1 MDLIKLKRQIDNI
14 SANLRIREKDKQK
27 ALERLKKNFGIET
40 VGEAIKVREKLKR
53 ELLQVRKKRD
63 HFLSKIDNRMEQY
76 EEFN

>member
-1 MDLIKLKRQIDNI
+1 MDLIKLKRQVDNI

-40 VGEAIKVREKLKR
+40 VEEAIKVREKLKR

-63 HFLSKIDNRMEQY
+63 HFLSNINKRMEQY